1 MKSDNIDDYD
11 ILLCDLYD
19 HMEYSSKAVIIIS
32 TVCIAIPT
40 VMSIMYNTHSTI
52 SEFSASQDL
61 SYLFLFSSSWI
72 TCSYILMNDY
82 DVQHKVVA
90 MFGLLIMIPARGDML
105 SIIHTIGVIGVV
117 IGSINITM
125 RDNLPF
131 LSGMLFV
138 LSVYFM
144 VSILNNNRTETSMV
158 EYIMFITC
166 LYIIVHDDA

>member
-1 MKSDNIDDYD
+1 
-11 ILLCDLYD
+11 
-19 HMEYSSKAVIIIS
+19 
-32 TVCIAIPT
+32 
-40 VMSIMYNTHSTI
+40 
-52 SEFSASQDL
+52 
-61 SYLFLFSSSWI
+61 
-72 TCSYILMNDY
+72 MNDY